1 MLIDANT
8 ANFRETTFF
17 VVNISLRFQNQQVLC
32 SSGSFERWRGKIAIH
47 ELKLK

>member
-17 VVNISLRFQNQQVLC
+17 RSQYLALFPKSASAMLV
-32 SSGSFERWRGKIAIH
+32 W
-47 ELKLK
+47 